1 MNRRGQ
7 RRAPIRPTSI
17 AITARLGGGYRVAIF
32 PRVVGDMSTMPQD
45 YDDRAAADAYAA
57 KLSARTGWHVVNR
70 AREPGLE

>member
-1 MNRRGQ
+1 MRRRPNGP
-7 RRAPIRPTSI
+7 RTDRPTSI

-45 YDDRAAADAYAA
+45 YDDRAEADAYAL

-70 AREPGLE
+70 AREQGLE